1 MRKFLVVGCGGSGG
15 STLAFM
21 MDQLSSEL
29 SAHGVTGIPAG
40 WQFVH
45 IDVPVAPDT
54 RIAGVGNVS
63 QQGGGYIATGP
74 SGGSYTVMDNA
85 LTQTLSNAKALGQIG
100 TWAPRDP
107 AQITVPIHSGAGQM
121 RAVGRMITLSKAGE
135 VRQGL
140 ERAFQR
146 LNMVE
151 TNSEMA
157 QLSVPGLGRFNAAEP
172 PIILVVSSM
181 AGGAGASMALD
192 VCRLL
197 SLVPGVSPSLVGV
210 FMLAA
215 DVFDGLPSDAR
226 GGVRANALAMLGEIV
241 AAQTKA
247 AQDHDLA
254 TLAAL
259 GHGNGVTGEKPFA
272 RVFPVGRFAGVNRT
286 MFGDGTQDAVYRG
299 LGRGLA
305 ALMLSGKAAA
315 EFVSFDL
322 GNNSGDKAAVRDF
335 FGWGVEPNELPW
347 GAFGF
352 ASLSMGRDRY
362 REYAAQRLARTAV
375 DRLRTG
381 HLQPGNSASS
391 VAQVTALVSS
401 QWSHISTAM
410 GLPVAADGP
419 LTQQEVMAWFTGTA
433 FSRADVGQLASAIT
447 DEQIAPFIPS
457 AAGIQAAQW
466 LPALRQRLQ
475 ERKPALTNG
484 TVESA
489 YQWGYNYKSVLLTR
503 FTALIEDA
511 VAQFGLPY
519 ARAIVERLETLLR
532 EQLIVTLKGMA
543 ALAQPNVTAVP
554 QNFEGEIA
562 RMKVIENGPS
572 VVDRLMG
579 ALRGQTTDLLYSQA
593 AASAATVL
601 TAFISDV
608 LGPMREA
615 LSEGLNILDQAAT
628 ARPTA
633 VGLANVATDQY
644 SAWPSDE
651 NLSVPQRFDVA
662 DNEILITESKT
673 FAVQYESDVAQ
684 TGGGAAGVKGFNDAR
699 QLLAGQVIRGL
710 WPVAGGHQAPGG
722 LLEVTASWQPGEFN
736 RDPFSQA
743 PLTPSRARFVLH
755 TSPKELLKRSRA
767 FVGRPGEAFDKFCS
781 LSLRDYVRGVD
792 ASQSDIPQ
800 RQADVIAKFT
810 EAVNRAVPL
819 ISVNPDVVQQLHGT
833 SVAYRFKFSSIP
845 FGELDDV
852 SQALLSEI
860 EANPNIGAET
870 AAILQ
875 RSLTADTRVQRIDI
889 FGSYRNYSP
898 LVFDSVLSPVAQQ
911 WDGTSLPERKGFWS
925 HRRSR
930 PLFASLPMGESERR
944 AMVGGWFVGQITG
957 QLRLPEPPYD
967 EAVEIWDQTDGRWIH
982 FPNPLLTP
990 PRQFLAKS
998 YDWLPAVLESIL
1010 LAVARAHQAPVLSS
1024 LRPYRLLRELYDASP
1039 EEPAAGLFEVTALQT
1054 LTRWLGSG
1062 RTESGSPSRVPGVV
1076 TESTVTERHELT
1088 KEWLQTIRSLAGEH
1102 FMPPGRL
1109 KAAGG
1114 GSFSQINTR
1123 RAASATPL
1131 FRDVAEDI
1139 YLVLGD
1145 LLTHLETAHQRAL
1158 QPGKHSALAP
1168 EANDDDDPLALP
1180 AMGAF

>member
-1 MRKFLVVGCGGSGG
+1 MRKFLIVGCGGSGG

-29 SAHGVTGIPAG
+29 AAHGVTGIPAG

-54 RIAGVGNVS
+54 RIPGVGNVF

-85 LTQTLSNAKALGQIG
+85 LTQTLGHAKALGQIG

-121 RAVGRMITLSKAGE
+121 RAVGRMITLSRASE
-135 VRQGL
+135 VRNGL

-157 QLSVPGLGRFNAAEP
+157 QLTVPGLGKFNAAEP
-172 PIILVVSSM
+172 PIVLVVSSM

-247 AQDHDLA
+247 AQDHDVA

-305 ALMLSGKAAA
+305 ALMLSGKAAS

-322 GNNSGDKAAVRDF
+322 GNNSGDKAAVRDY

-375 DRLRTG
+375 DRLRAG
-381 HLQPGNSASS
+381 HIQPGNNASS
-391 VAQVTALVSS
+391 VAQVNALVSS
-401 QWSHISTAM
+401 QWSNICTSL
-410 GLPVAADGP
+410 GLPVAAEGP
-419 LTQQEVMAWFTGTA
+419 LTHPEVMEWFTATA
-433 FSRADVGQLASAIT
+433 FSRAEVGQLASAIT
-447 DEQIAPFIPS
+447 DEHIVPFIPPP
-457 AAGIQAAQW
+457 AGIQAVQW
-466 LPALRQRLQ
+466 LPALRQKLL
-475 ERKPALTNG
+475 ERKAAVTNG

-489 YQWGYNYKSVLLTR
+489 YRWGYTYKNVLLQR
-503 FTALIEDA
+503 FTALIEET

-519 ARAIVERLETLLR
+519 ARAIVERLEGLLR

-543 ALAQPNVTAVP
+543 AFAQPNVTAIP
-554 QNFEGEIA
+554 QKVEGDVA
-562 RMKVIENGPS
+562 RMKVIENGQS
-572 VVDRLMG
+572 VVDLLVG
-579 ALRGQTTDLLYSQA
+579 ELRGQTTDLLYSQA
-593 AASAATVL
+593 AGSAATVL
-601 TAFISDV
+601 SAFIADV
-608 LGPMREA
+608 LGPMRDA
-615 LSEGLNILDQAAT
+615 LSEGLKILDQAAA

-644 SAWPSDE
+644 AAWPSDE
-651 NLSVPQRFDVA
+651 NLSVPPRFDVA

-684 TGGGAAGVKGFNDAR
+684 TGGGAAGQRGFQDAR
-699 QLLAGQVIRGL
+699 ELLGRQIIRGL

-722 LLEVTASWQPGEFN
+722 LLEQTASWQPGEFN
-736 RDPFSQA
+736 RDPFSHA
-743 PLTPSRARFVLH
+743 PLTPSRAGFRLH
-755 TSPKELLKRSRA
+755 TSPKELLKRARG

-810 EAVNRAVPL
+810 EAVNRAIPL

-845 FGELDDV
+845 FGELDEV
-852 SQALLSEI
+852 SEALLSSMA
-860 EANPNIGAET
+860 ANPNIASET

-925 HRRSR
+925 QRRSR
-930 PLFASLPMGESERR
+930 PLAASLPMGDSERR

-957 QLRLPEPPYD
+957 QLRLPEEPFD
-967 EAVEIWDQTDGRWIH
+967 TAVEVWDNTDGRWIQ

-990 PRQFLAKS
+990 PKQFLAKS
-998 YDWLPAVLESIL
+998 FDWLPAVLESVL
-1010 LAVARAHQAPVLSS
+1010 LAVARTHQAPVLSS

-1039 EEPAAGLFEVTALQT
+1039 EEPAAGLFEVTALPT
-1054 LTRWLGSG
+1054 LTRWLGTGQTLSG
-1062 RTESGSPSRVPGVV
+1062 VPSRVPNVV
-1076 TESTVTERHELT
+1076 ADSTVAERYELT
-1088 KEWLQTIRSLAGEH
+1088 KDWLTTIRSLAGDH

-1109 KAAGG
+1109 NATGG
-1114 GSFSQINTR
+1114 GSFSQIGTR

-1145 LLTHLETAHQRAL
+1145 LLAHLDTAHQRAL
-1158 QPGKHSALAP
+1158 HPGKHSALALVP
-1168 EANDDDDPLALP
+1168 DDPEDPLSLP
-1180 AMGAF
+1180 VMGAF